1 MQMIAD
7 KIFIQY
13 SMKAG
18 QLSAVKDSINVEN
31 KHCYLLK
38 YIALIFGF
46 FIML

>member
-1 MQMIAD
+1 MQTNAN
-7 KIFIQY
+7 KIFIPY

-18 QLSAVKDSINVEN
+18 QLSAVKNSINVEN
-31 KHCYLLK
+31 KQCYLLK